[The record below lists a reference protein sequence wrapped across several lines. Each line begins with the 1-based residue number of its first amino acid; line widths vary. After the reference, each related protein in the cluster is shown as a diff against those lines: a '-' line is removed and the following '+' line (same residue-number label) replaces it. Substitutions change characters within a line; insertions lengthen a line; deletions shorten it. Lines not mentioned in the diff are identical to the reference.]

1 MEKSMQGLQPHS
13 LSNEELLRY
22 AYITDNKLPPEW
34 VEEICKRFAALL
46 DDGK

>member
-1 MEKSMQGLQPHS
+1 MQGLQPHN
-13 LSNEELLRY
+13 LSNEELLRH
-22 AYITDNKLPPEW
+22 AYITGYDKLPQEW